1 MIEVGRCNII
11 VRNVDTNS
19 KEYKSALMR
28 YSLYDKVTH
37 KYTFHAF
44 YQYENDLYFPSSITV
59 DEIKKLFPS
68 KQIVV
73 DYSKTAKAKS
83 IDYVMKH
90 TPRDSLQEQAIS
102 FLMKVRKDPETHQ
115 RFLSLETGKG
125 KTYVTINAISKLK
138 KRAMIIVDTLD
149 LADQWKR
156 EFLNHT
162 NLEEKDIVVL
172 SGQESVDKQM
182 VLPTGKI
189 YIAIHRTLSNMISN
203 DMLSIGKL
211 MNKLGIGIRVFDE
224 SHVEYMNICR
234 INSLSNVEYTIY
246 LTATPSRSAYQDD
259 SLYAKVFRHVPYFN
273 GKELGSE
280 RYCKII
286 MCKMNTH
293 PGLDDR
299 IAARTKY
306 GFNQAKW
313 ASYVANDGYQFLLEA
328 IVKIF
333 DNFKL
338 VTRDKKVAIMLP
350 TIELIKKI
358 KDDLTIQYPGIDIG
372 TFIGEISKNKR
383 LDELGKKFI
392 LTNDKIFDKGIDV
405 KDLEILILLVPISSA
420 VKTEQIVGRLRDRKD
435 YSSIVIDVTDIGF
448 DECVR
453 QSKLRKRFYKK
464 RAKEIIE
471 IKNIL

>member
-1 MIEVGRCNII
+1 MIEVGRNNII
-11 VRNVDTNS
+11 VRNVDPES
-19 KEYKSALMR
+19 REYKTAQMR

-44 YQYENDLYFPSSITV
+44 YQYGNDLYFPSSIGLE
-59 DEIKKLFPS
+59 EIRRVFPS
-68 KQIVV
+68 KAVSV
-73 DYSKTAKAKS
+73 DYTKTAKAKPLE
-83 IDYVMKH
+83 YTMLH
-90 TPRDSLQEQAIS
+90 APRDELQEKAIA
-102 FLMKVRKDPETHQ
+102 FLLRVRKDPETHQ

-162 NLEEKDIVVL
+162 NLAAQDIVIL
-172 SGQESVDKQM
+172 SGQESIDKQM
-182 VLPTGKI
+182 ALPTGKV
-189 YIAIHRTLSNMISN
+189 YIAIHRTLSNLISN
-203 DMLSIGKL
+203 DMTSIGKL
-211 MNKLGIGIRVFDE
+211 MGKLGIGIRIFDE

-259 SLYAKVFRHVPYFN
+259 SLYAKVFRRIPYFN

-280 RYCKII
+280 KYCKVI
-286 MCKMNTH
+286 MCKMNSH

-313 ASYVANDGYQFLLEA
+313 ASYVANDGYEFLLEA
-328 IVKIF
+328 LVKLF
-333 DNFKL
+333 DSFKL
-338 VTRDKKVAIMLP
+338 ISRDKKVAIMLP

-358 KDDLTIQYPGIDIG
+358 KDDLTNQYPGIEIG
-372 TFIGEISKNKR
+372 TFIGEISKDKR
-383 LDELGKKFI
+383 LEELSKKFI

-405 KDLEILILLVPISSA
+405 KDLEILILMVPISSA